1 MNHADFPAVRLK
13 PGRDKPVRHGHPWIF
28 TGAVRHMPDAP
39 ADGDLVDV
47 LDADG
52 AWLARG
58 YLNRRSQ
65 ICVRLLSWERE
76 TVIDTDFWRTRL
88 AASVARRAA
97 LDAAGHTVYRLVNAE
112 NDYLPGLTVD
122 RYGDW
127 LVMQVGT
134 LGIDCRKDELA
145 RLLQEVT
152 GCRGVIERSEA
163 GVRRQE
169 GLADS
174 GGLLLGAPP
183 PETVDVTE
191 HGLHFRV
198 DLAAGQKTGFYADQ
212 RENRRR
218 VAGYA
223 AGRTVLNAFSYTGAF
238 GVYALAAGA
247 QHVTHV
253 DTSADALELAA
264 VNTTRNGFA
273 AATSTRLNADVFQ
286 QLRTWRDQGPRAPR
300 FDLIVLDP
308 PKFAQSKRS
317 VDRALRGYKDINL
330 LAMKLLAPD
339 GILATF
345 SCSGLVSAELF
356 QKAVFA
362 AAVDAGRPV
371 QILEWLRQPAD
382 HPVAVT
388 FPEGDYLK
396 GFICRVL

>member
-1 MNHADFPAVRLK
+1 M
-13 PGRDKPVRHGHPWIF
+13 
-28 TGAVRHMPDAP
+28 TGA
-39 ADGDLVDV
+39 
-47 LDADG
+47 
-52 AWLARG
+52 
-58 YLNRRSQ
+58 
-65 ICVRLLSWERE
+65 
-76 TVIDTDFWRTRL
+76 
-88 AASVARRAA
+88 
-97 LDAAGHTVYRLVNAE
+97 
-112 NDYLPGLTVD
+112 
-122 RYGDW
+122 
-127 LVMQVGT
+127 
-134 LGIDCRKDELA
+134 
-145 RLLQEVT
+145 
-152 GCRGVIERSEA
+152 RGVIERSEA

-183 PETVDVTE
+183 PETVDVVE

-223 AGRTVLNAFSYTGAF
+223 AGRTVLNASATPARSGS
-238 GVYALAAGA
+238 ALAAGA

-253 DTSADALELAA
+253 DTSAGALDLAA
-264 VNTTRNGFA
+264 LNRR
-273 AATSTRLNADVFQ
+273 ATVSTPAHPPSSTDVFQ
-286 QLRTWRDQGPRAPR
+286 QLRTWRPRARAPR
-300 FDLIVLDP
+300 FDLIILDP